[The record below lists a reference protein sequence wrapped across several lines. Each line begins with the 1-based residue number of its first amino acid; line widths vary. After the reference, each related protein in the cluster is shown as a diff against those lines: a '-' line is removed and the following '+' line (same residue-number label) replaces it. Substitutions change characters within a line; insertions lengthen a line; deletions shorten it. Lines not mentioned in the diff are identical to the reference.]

1 MASVADL
8 VCRKGRGVVSIAAG
22 ATVLEAT
29 RVMNEHRIGSVVV
42 HGPDGEL
49 EGILTERDLLT
60 RVLGAERD
68 PTRTL
73 VRDVMTREVVC
84 CGPESPV
91 EEIRRLFRERRI
103 RHVPVKGA
111 DGKVS
116 GLVSIGD
123 VNAMESEV
131 LAATVVSLEEY
142 ITRG

>member
-8 VCRKGRGVVSIAAG
+8 LNRKGRGVVSIAAG
-22 ATVLEAT
+22 ATVLDAT

-42 HGPDGEL
+42 RSPEGGVA
-49 EGILTERDLLT
+49 GILTERDLLT
-60 RVLGAERD
+60 RVLAAERD
-68 PTRTL
+68 PKRTL
-73 VRDVMTREVVC
+73 VRDVMTREVDC
-84 CGPESPV
+84 CGSGARVDEV
-91 EEIRRLFRERRI
+91 RRLFRERRI
-103 RHVPVKGA
+103 RHVPVVDG
-111 DGKVS
+111 DGKVI